1 MAEENGPKITE
12 PEVAAATEDGKMI
25 DNGAGKGSAHR
36 ELTSDGAADLI
47 RSIDAFLLDCDGFS
61 SIFFLISSYN
71 PFPCLIHYSLRFLP
85 GVIWKGDKLIDGVP
99 EALRAL
105 RSMVISM
112 FSLKITVL
120 ELHWAG
126 NWILIAMGMTC
137 MQGKRLVFVTN
148 NSTKSRRQYA
158 RKFASLGLD
167 VNEDEIFSSS
177 FASAMFLKLNNFPRD
192 KKIYV
197 IGEEGIL
204 EELEL
209 AGFTGIGGPV
219 GAVIVGLDQY
229 INYYKLQY
237 ATLCIRENPG
247 CLFIATNRDAVG
259 HLTDLQEWPG
269 AGCMVAAVCGAVQK
283 EPVVVGKPSTFLM
296 DFLTYTFVCDVLDSM
311 TRFEGESNGL
321 FTVCWSIE
329 ADIGD
334 NQLIFLTGDLV
345 SLGCWN
351 PDKAVL
357 LSPSTEGANLWYAEI
372 QGGVLQGEKGAVGWG
387 LDMGSRGPAGSLGLP
402 EGWQGGSSRGG
413 GDRAAGCGLARGD
426 LAVWRLGTRVVRYW
440 IPDAEILKGCSCKE
454 VTSSGSVWD
463 FMLKLVSSGNH
474 FKYNYFLKNKKQL
487 ENDLIWRPGPT
498 FSLSIPLENE
508 EEDIVVRDSWMRT
521 RLGRWPIPSW
531 GSWMLDMDLPV
542 GHGHHINQAIHETPS
557 AGDQEISS
565 YSNESLSSEKHL
577 LVSYTSKT
585 SMFEENDVSVSSSSL
600 GAILLERDQ
609 PVEEPWLLRSTLLS
623 MVEFKELDV
632 SSKQEN
638 SYQIESSE
646 NLCGE
651 TQKTLPEEIKLAYT
665 EKPVW
670 TVILINSSLCTMQR
684 IAVLENG
691 KLVELLLEPV
701 KDNVQCDSIYL
712 GVVTKLAPHMG
723 GAFVNIGISRPSF
736 MDIKQNREPFVFP
749 LFQQDI
755 KKEFVNGFASTGKN
769 KHSDINEIYQS
780 SDDEDGIDT
789 VTEVDHEEE
798 SLHFTHEDFED
809 PEADDA
815 IDVVAVSRNMSGA
828 GNFIGVENYSEELE
842 INGSPL
848 EDEVVEDHITL
859 QAEQMNDSN
868 FPLLMQA
875 SRKSNNSSSADD
887 KWANVCKGT
896 KVIVQV
902 VKEGLGTK
910 DGKNWTVAKFVEEH
924 NHPLASEKEQ
934 YLLRSHRK
942 KDEELLGPEE
952 AESDF
957 EDVKSTKRKGRGV
970 KKVKFEVDSNFEDI
984 EHEKEKMKFEEVRKK
999 IAVKSESRLLRRMET
1014 EKEKKKVKRGNAG
1027 EDWNKMESRLRV
1039 YIREEVAKVKIL
1051 YEEVSEALPTDII
1064 NWPINEVS
1072 VSWEERADVFAGD
1085 FRKTEGADYE
1095 INERC
1100 HGLLTVGAKGC
1111 SMEFCGGLGLP
1122 TVLITR
1128 CDRIGV
1134 SKKITGIERA
1144 RLRAIARTLQPPGF
1158 GLTARTVESLIID
1171 SPRTYHEVTSYLQ
1184 EIAPDLCQRVRL
1196 YDKRTPI
1203 FDEYNIEEEINNILS
1218 KRVPL
1223 SNGGSLVIE
1232 QTEALVSID
1241 VNGGHGMS

>member
-1 MAEENGPKITE
+1 MASLCHLSFSLPS
-12 PEVAAATEDGKMI
+12 P
-25 DNGAGKGSAHR
+25 AGSLG
-36 ELTSDGAADLI
+36 I
-47 RSIDAFLLDCDGFS
+47 RSMELRGAFRPLFIGRQTSLDS
-61 SIFFLISSYN
+61 SHFASTTSVAWPFIFQ
-71 PFPCLIHYSLRFLP
+71 LIHLQRYTRISLHV
-85 GVIWKGDKLIDGVP
+85 GV
-99 EALRAL
+99 
-105 RSMVISM
+105 
-112 FSLKITVL
+112 
-120 ELHWAG
+120 
-126 NWILIAMGMTC
+126 
-137 MQGKRLVFVTN
+137 
-148 NSTKSRRQYA
+148 Y
-158 RKFASLGLD
+158 
-167 VNEDEIFSSS
+167 
-177 FASAMFLKLNNFPRD
+177 
-192 KKIYV
+192 
-197 IGEEGIL
+197 
-204 EELEL
+204 
-209 AGFTGIGGPV
+209 AGFTRFPLMSMRNG
-219 GAVIVGLDQY
+219 Y
-229 INYYKLQY
+229 SS
-237 ATLCIRENPG
+237 IR
-247 CLFIATNRDAVG
+247 
-259 HLTDLQEWPG
+259 
-269 AGCMVAAVCGAVQK
+269 
-283 EPVVVGKPSTFLM
+283 
-296 DFLTYTFVCDVLDSM
+296 
-311 TRFEGESNGL
+311 SNGL

-372 QGGVLQGEKGAVGWG
+372 Q
-387 LDMGSRGPAGSLGLP
+387 
-402 EGWQGGSSRGG
+402 
-413 GDRAAGCGLARGD
+413 
-426 LAVWRLGTRVVRYW
+426 
-440 IPDAEILKGCSCKE
+440 
-454 VTSSGSVWD
+454 
-463 FMLKLVSSGNH
+463 VSSGNH

-498 FSLSIPLENE
+498 FSLSIPLENG

-600 GAILLERDQ
+600 GAILLEGDQ
-609 PVEEPWLLRSTLLS
+609 PVEEPWLLRSTVLS
-623 MVEFKELDV
+623 MVEFKELDI

-646 NLCGE
+646 NLCCE

-780 SDDEDGIDT
+780 SDDEDGIDI

-875 SRKSNNSSSADD
+875 SRKSTNSSSADD
-887 KWANVCKGT
+887 KWADVCKGT

-910 DGKNWTVAKFVEEH
+910 
-924 NHPLASEKEQ
+924 
-934 YLLRSHRK
+934 
-942 KDEELLGPEE
+942 GP
-952 AESDF
+952 ALSAYPKL
-957 EDVKSTKRKGRGV
+957 KSR
-970 KKVKFEVDSNFEDI
+970 F
-984 EHEKEKMKFEEVRKK
+984 
-999 IAVKSESRLLRRMET
+999 
-1014 EKEKKKVKRGNAG
+1014 
-1027 EDWNKMESRLRV
+1027 W
-1039 YIREEVAKVKIL
+1039 
-1051 YEEVSEALPTDII
+1051 
-1064 NWPINEVS
+1064 
-1072 VSWEERADVFAGD
+1072 
-1085 FRKTEGADYE
+1085 
-1095 INERC
+1095 
-1100 HGLLTVGAKGC
+1100 
-1111 SMEFCGGLGLP
+1111 
-1122 TVLITR
+1122 VLITR

-1158 GLTARTVESLIID
+1158 GLTARTVASGHSLEELQNDLDSLLTTWKSIIEHAKSAALATEEGVEGATPVMLHKAMGQTLSVVQDYFNEKVESLIID

-1241 VNGGHGMS
+1241 VNGGHGMLGQGTSQENAVLEVNLAAARQIARELRLRDIGGIIVVDFIDMADGSNKRLVYEEMKRAVERDHSMVKVSELSKHGLMEITRKRVRPSVAFMISEPCSFCHAIGRVEALETSFSKIEHEICRSLAAMDHKPDPENAKSWPQFVLKVDRFMCNYLTAGKRTKLAVLSSALKVWILLKVTRGFSRGTFEVKPFTDHEKENEGQRAAISRLSRPTEAAHFTPNTKLTFFPVKKWKGRLK